1 MCVVVKKTFSAIL
14 ANLVLCFSVS
24 VFSVSADYWT
34 DTEKTLVDNICE
46 QLEFA
51 LDQDCFSTYDYA
63 DEDDR
68 LIRLSLVQYPQL
80 LTGSKH
86 RSNLPQEA
94 LDKFNAEIYYSS
106 DEGERLV
113 DCSQSLRLQA
123 HASRSPKPLC
133 PFLIK
138 VRISGWHDLHTL
150 HFLQH
155 PLLKNNK
162 LFVAC
167 LYSLDVVDSGIQNFN
182 CSYLNGYSILTELD
196 LHGNQIAELILGESF
211 LSFLEKLILAD
222 NSIRDLGSFF
232 TAGWWRLQALDVSN
246 NAISAL
252 GENVFKSLIMLYDL
266 CLEQNLLGNSRI
278 HACAFDGVSEAT
290 PHFRLVVNLSDNTL
304 TDFPQIQAVAPKLIR
319 LNLDHNPITEV
330 DSELLDFAQFR
341 MLREVS
347 LLNNAR
353 TSAQNASLK
362 EQLRNLLD
370 CRIVVDARPVD
381 NSGYTTP

>member
-14 ANLVLCFSVS
+14 ANVVLCFSVS
-24 VFSVSADYWT
+24 VFPASAAYWT
-34 DTEKTLVDNICE
+34 DTEVTLVDHICE
-46 QLEFA
+46 QLDFA
-51 LDQDCFSTYDYA
+51 LGEDFFGTYDHL
-63 DEDDR
+63 DEDGR
-68 LIRLSLVQYPQL
+68 LIQLSLVQYPQL

-182 CSYLNGYSILTELD
+182 CSHLNGYSILTELD

-232 TAGWWRLQALDVSN
+232 TAGWWRLQALDLSDN
-246 NAISAL
+246 CISAL
-252 GENVFKSLIMLYDL
+252 GKNAFKSLIMLYEL
-266 CLEQNLLGNSRI
+266 FLENNLLGNSRI
-278 HACAFDGVSEAT
+278 HKRAFDGVSQAS
-290 PHFRLVVNLSDNTL
+290 PLFKLVVSLKGNTL
-304 TDFPQIQAVAPKLIR
+304 TDFPPIQPLASKLIR
-319 LNLDHNPITEV
+319 LYLDGNPIDDV
-330 DSELLDFAQFR
+330 DPDALGFSQFT

-347 LLNNAR
+347 LVNAGR
-353 TSAQNASLK
+353 SFAGNASL
-362 EQLRNLLD
+362 EVQLRNLLP
-370 CRIVVDARPVD
+370 CRVVAEDRPID
-381 NSGYTTP
+381 TSGYTTP